1 MSSSMGLQA
10 LGANGCHAIRVVEKP
25 LAYTEPELKLRG
37 KIAQR
42 VNPPVLVGTMGRTI
56 ETLRMSGA
64 LVSIV

>member
-10 LGANGCHAIRVVEKP
+10 WGQTAAMPFALVAKP
-25 LAYTEPELKLRG
+25 LAYTEPELKLVG

-42 VNPPVLVGTMGRTI
+42 VNPPVLVGTMGRAI

-64 LVSIV
+64 LAGIV

>member
-10 LGANGCHAIRVVEKP
+10 LGQTAAMPFALVAKP
-25 LAYTEPELKLRG
+25 LAYTEPELKFRG
-37 KIAQR
+37 KLAQR